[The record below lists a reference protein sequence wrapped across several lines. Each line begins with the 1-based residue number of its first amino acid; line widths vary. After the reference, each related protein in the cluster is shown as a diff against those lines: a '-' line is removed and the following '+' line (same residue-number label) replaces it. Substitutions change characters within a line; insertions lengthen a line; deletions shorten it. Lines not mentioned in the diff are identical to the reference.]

1 MLEVMRH
8 GVLRQKRR
16 LEPDLGPD
24 PLALGMGRVRGMI
37 TAAAAAKLRTEV
49 GTLNLIVL
57 LDLPPRGIT
66 DGSGNVNL
74 EFQDGHTCFSTTEAR
89 SHGENNI
96 FFFLVPLVFVVN
108 LRMRKPTVQHEV
120 HNDTCN

>member
-96 FFFLVPLVFVVN
+96 LFFSFSFPWFRSEPKN
-108 LRMRKPTVQHEV
+108 AET
-120 HNDTCN
+120 NGTA